1 MSKLQLRYTKLHQG
15 AIEVVGKLPNLVI
28 LSMWWQSFNGEELVF
43 KRESFGSLVLLELHW
58 IKGVPFVR
66 FGEGTMPKL
75 ELLRIDGWE
84 DLRELRGLRSLPKL
98 KEIQLRLG
106 GCKDEEC

>member
-1 MSKLQLRYTKLHQG
+1 MLPPQSIESLMLASQLVTLTEWIHQLQNLSKLQLRYTKLHQG

-43 KRESFGSLVLLELHW
+43 KRESFGRLGLLELHW

-75 ELLRIDGWE
+75 ELLT
-84 DLRELRGLRSLPKL
+84 S
-98 KEIQLRLG
+98 
-106 GCKDEEC
+106 